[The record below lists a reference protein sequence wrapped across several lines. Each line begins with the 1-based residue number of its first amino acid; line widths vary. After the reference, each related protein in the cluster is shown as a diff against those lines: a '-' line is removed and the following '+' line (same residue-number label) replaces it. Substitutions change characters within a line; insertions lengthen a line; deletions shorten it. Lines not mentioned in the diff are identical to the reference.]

1 MPTYKKKRRHNKK
14 THRKHSKK
22 HSRNKKHGGEIINIG
37 RATNKDNKYLYTQI
51 SRSIENTGNN
61 FEPYI
66 EPGFNLDVKL
76 HEAKY
81 ANDILSSKLDKSHIK
96 VTNVKVRVTSLQEE
110 EQVKLYRYLKQN
122 INDTY
127 FEHKPGKSD
136 EETLFDHIFAWNNRP
151 KDDANKAK
159 YINENKTNFPK
170 YFEKNPASIP
180 QKIDEL
186 KDDIYPL
193 ITDKIVEHFMDQVP
207 EKDRP
212 SIYVKG
218 DTGTYNNIRYVIMKL
233 LDDINI
239 FIIVNWK
246 IQEEQKKLYEYLNE
260 EIRQHSFD
268 IKYYFNT
275 DDERYKLFEY
285 IIDWGNQVNNEEE
298 KSTSIPQKIDELKD
312 EIYPLITDK
321 IVEHFMS
328 QVPKENIPSMYVKGH
343 TGTYNIFRFVIMKIL
358 EVIIFLTKNLIR

>member
-110 EQVKLYRYLKQN
+110 EQVKLYNFL
-122 INDTY
+122 
-127 FEHKPGKSD
+127 SD
-136 EETLFDHIFAWNNRP
+136 ELKDNFFGKHFKNNDELKVLYERMDAWRNRP
-151 KDDANKAK
+151 VKNVDKDVTEKQKNQFIEEKKAV
-159 YINENKTNFPK
+159 FPK

-180 QKIDEL
+180 QRIDEL

-193 ITDKIVEHFMDQVP
+193 ITDKIVEYFMDQVP
-207 EKDRP
+207 EKNRP
-212 SIYVKG
+212 SIYVKE
-218 DTGTYNNIRYVIMKL
+218 DNSTYNNIRYVIMHILSDIFSYQMTDYNASSDEKN
-233 LDDINI
+233 DDISSISNVSSS
-239 FIIVNWK
+239 IV
-246 IQEEQKKLYEYLNE
+246 
-260 EIRQHSFD
+260 S
-268 IKYYFNT
+268 
-275 DDERYKLFEY
+275 RY
-285 IIDWGNQVNNEEE
+285 
-298 KSTSIPQKIDELKD
+298 TH
-312 EIYPLITDK
+312 DK
-321 IVEHFMS
+321 
-328 QVPKENIPSMYVKGH
+328 PD
-343 TGTYNIFRFVIMKIL
+343 TADL
-358 EVIIFLTKNLIR
+358 